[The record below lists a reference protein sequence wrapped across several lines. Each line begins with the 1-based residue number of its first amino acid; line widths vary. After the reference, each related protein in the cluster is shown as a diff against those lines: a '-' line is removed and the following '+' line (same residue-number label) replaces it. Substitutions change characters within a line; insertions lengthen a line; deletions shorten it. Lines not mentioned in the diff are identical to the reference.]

1 MVVSLGGGLA
11 AFLGVLRLL
20 GGSLGVA
27 EAPPGVLRVGM
38 GSFEAP
44 PLRILREGGEER
56 LDKPLP
62 VAVAPSAF
70 PSRVAPPPEVFL
82 MGTGS
87 LDFQAPL
94 APVPRTCLVGGAAT
108 PPWVPANTSAVAGGD
123 GCLPLMAA
131 AAVAAAIKKV
141 VCAMCSSCFE
151 QSFIKVLAEVKFCL
165 CEWDGARM
173 ERRDEEEGEEG
184 YLYLLFGVN
193 FFILFGVSPPR
204 TCLFSGPYTSPS
216 KIFTAEPKPRHPAW
230 LSFLSRDL
238 DALLAEPKPRFLL
251 KVGRG

>member
-62 VAVAPSAF
+62 VAVAPLAV

-87 LDFQAPL
+87 LDFQASL

-131 AAVAAAIKKV
+131 AAAIKKV
-141 VCAMCSSCFE
+141 VCAMSLCCFE
-151 QSFIKVLAEVKFCL
+151 QSCIKVLAEVK
-165 CEWDGARM
+165 
-173 ERRDEEEGEEG
+173 
-184 YLYLLFGVN
+184 V
-193 FFILFGVSPPR
+193 
-204 TCLFSGPYTSPS
+204 
-216 KIFTAEPKPRHPAW
+216 
-230 LSFLSRDL
+230 LS
-238 DALLAEPKPRFLL
+238 
-251 KVGRG
+251 V

>member
-1 MVVSLGGGLA
+1 MVSLGGGLA

-20 GGSLGVA
+20 GSSLGVA

-44 PLRILREGGEER
+44 PLRILRGGERR

-62 VAVAPSAF
+62 VAVAPLAV
-70 PSRVAPPPEVFL
+70 PSPAAPPKFFL

-94 APVPRTCLVGGAAT
+94 TPVPRTCLVGGAAT
-108 PPWVPANTSAVAGGD
+108 PPWVPANTLAVAGGE

-131 AAVAAAIKKV
+131 VAAAAAIKEV
-141 VCAMCSSCFE
+141 VCAISSSCLE
-151 QSFIKVLAEVKFCL
+151 QSFIKSLAEVKFCL

-173 ERRDEEEGEEG
+173 ERRDEEEGG
-184 YLYLLFGVN
+184 RGGIYTY
-193 FFILFGVSPPR
+193 
-204 TCLFSGPYTSPS
+204 FSG
-216 KIFTAEPKPRHPAW
+216 
-230 LSFLSRDL
+230 
-238 DALLAEPKPRFLL
+238 
-251 KVGRG
+251 